1 MNNAFLF
8 DLDGTITNQ
17 EILPIIA
24 EHVGLSEEMALLTK
38 LTIEGQ
44 IAFEASFKM
53 RFAML
58 KSIPTRKIIEI
69 IESIDLNPIISNF
82 ISNNRD
88 NCFIATGNLDNW
100 IMPIVAKLGCGVF
113 ANTATN
119 ENGYLTSLKNL
130 SLKSEAVLKLRNQFD
145 RIIAIGDGAN
155 DVPMFEA
162 ADVAIAYGGVHM
174 PYLGLL
180 EIADYVV
187 FEGGALCRLLKVL

>member
-174 PYLGLL
+174 PYSGLL